1 MYEECE
7 NSLYC
12 YNSPAPITQCVHQ
25 QVQGKCVDSGHV
37 GSSGVERDFLKGV
50 LCRSV
55 CLCVSISLYVCVSVS
70 FADQRQMSTAHSVG
84 NSFRGPTPVLCLAV
98 VAENARVTSS
108 HMADINIFA
117 IRLTDLHK
125 VTNIKSI
132 WIKGGFNKEFV
143 EQQQG

>member
-1 MYEECE
+1 M
-7 NSLYC
+7 
-12 YNSPAPITQCVHQ
+12 
-25 QVQGKCVDSGHV
+25 
-37 GSSGVERDFLKGV
+37 
-50 LCRSV
+50 
-55 CLCVSISLYVCVSVS
+55 
-70 FADQRQMSTAHSVG
+70 
-84 NSFRGPTPVLCLAV
+84 AV